1 MYILRRCA
9 ENIRRLRRWVSQVK
23 LPSNPGKET
32 AGVFA
37 HDKLTRLV
45 EAAKGYPI
53 SQCWDLGSERVDRQ
67 THTRSARAKDIGMKK
82 CIAGILL
89 VWKTFWLKTQ

>member
-1 MYILRRCA
+1 M
-9 ENIRRLRRWVSQVK
+9 K
-23 LPSNPGKET
+23 LPRDPCQEAS
-32 AGVFA
+32 GVFA

-45 EAAKGYPI
+45 KTGKGYKI
-53 SQCWDLGSERVDRQ
+53 SRCCALGNERVDRQ